1 MGQSLSYV
9 RDTIKIPPA
18 VGSLFTIV
26 LTAASKGIEQ
36 STKRHRT
43 GAFLYQRH
51 DPEAVVGS
59 PAAAAA
65 RDHATPPVIHASRPG
80 EENLPLETVKRN
92 HAAAA
97 ASRGPSARPE
107 DRSPAAAGAKAEA
120 ASRRGDA
127 PGPHAV
133 TPGRQQSTTPQAP
146 PPAAKTVMEPRRFH
160 LSRSNSYNAVEPH
173 SPLRPGSRG
182 GKVPHPATAITA
194 TTKGSAPALFVERTK
209 RKQTSLRRKAA
220 EAAARAASRS
230 PRPTSAQSQHDS
242 RSDKEQ
248 LAHSREGGDT
258 HLGGQSSD
266 TLHAPKPRLPLQ
278 RRRGGGSSGSS
289 TPKLPDSLVNRWD
302 TDMEKLAREMTE
314 YTLQHIAR
322 DLEKIQ
328 ERDAA
333 TAPRKAATAASGATG
348 SSAEE
353 HKASPNSPMKFK
365 PHPPAKR
372 YPERHLQAAKSA
384 AAHRGMAADNAD
396 GNDDGMDVDMDLDS
410 HATSDSDDDDADYVI
425 DTYVRVT
432 ADSVRAQA
440 TPDKVGLLV
449 LDNEPDLESFYGQE
463 SDSEDE
469 FEDEDDENA
478 ENYYAADYPDDEVAS
493 DDEFDRNPYLF
504 RTGNASDLEEFDD
517 MSEPEDSDEGDDRF
531 KITIGKPQN
540 PPGLY

>member
-9 RDTIKIPPA
+9 RDAIKIPPA

-51 DPEAVVGS
+51 DPEAAVDS

-65 RDHATPPVIHASRPG
+65 RQHATPPVIRSSRPG
-80 EENLPLETVKRN
+80 EENLPLEKVKRN

-97 ASRGPSARPE
+97 AHGSS
-107 DRSPAAAGAKAEA
+107 AAGAEA
-120 ASRRGDA
+120 DARSRRGGA
-127 PGPHAV
+127 PAPSTAA
-133 TPGRQQSTTPQAP
+133 PGRQQPTTPQAP
-146 PPAAKTVMEPRRFH
+146 QPAAKAVMEPRRFH
-160 LSRSNSYNAVEPH
+160 LSRSNSHNAVEPH
-173 SPLRPGSRG
+173 SPLRPGARG
-182 GKVPHPATAITA
+182 GKVPHPAAAITA
-194 TTKGSAPALFVERTK
+194 TAKGSAPALFVERTK
-209 RKQTSLRRKAA
+209 RKHTSLRRKAA

-242 RSDKEQ
+242 RSDNEQ
-248 LAHSREGGDT
+248 PAHSRADVDAD
-258 HLGGQSSD
+258 LSDQASD

-278 RRRGGGSSGSS
+278 RRRGGGSAGSS

-302 TDMEKLAREMTE
+302 TDMDKLAREMNE

-322 DLEKIQ
+322 DLEQIQ

-333 TAPRKAATAASGATG
+333 AAPKQAAAAASNAARG
-348 SSAEE
+348 SAKEQ
-353 HKASPNSPMKFK
+353 KASSNSPMKFK

-372 YPERHLQAAKSA
+372 YPERHPQRTKSA
-384 AAHRGMAADNAD
+384 AAHRGTAAESSN
-396 GNDDGMDVDMDLDS
+396 GNGGGMDVDMDVDREV
-410 HATSDSDDDDADYVI
+410 TSDSEDDDADYVI

-449 LDNEPDLESFYGQE
+449 LDNEPDLEYFYGQE

-469 FEDEDDENA
+469 LEDEDDENA
-478 ENYYAADYPDDEVAS
+478 ENYYAADYPDDEVAT
-493 DDEFDRNPYLF
+493 DDEFDRNPYLY
-504 RTGNASDLEEFDD
+504 RTGNASDLEEFDEA
-517 MSEPEDSDEGDDRF
+517 SESEDNDEGDDRF

-540 PPGLY
+540 LPGLY

>member
-1 MGQSLSYV
+1 MSSAV
-9 RDTIKIPPA
+9 PPQIIQ
-18 VGSLFTIV
+18 VKRKRNDDGPVTFLR
-26 LTAASKGIEQ
+26 IEQ

-51 DPEAVVGS
+51 DPEAAVDS

-65 RDHATPPVIHASRPG
+65 AARQHAAPPVIRASRPG
-80 EENLPLETVKRN
+80 DENLPLEKVKRN

-97 ASRGPSARPE
+97 AGHGS
-107 DRSPAAAGAKAEA
+107 AAAGAA
-120 ASRRGDA
+120 ADAQSRRGNA
-127 PGPHAV
+127 PAPSASA
-133 TPGRQQSTTPQAP
+133 PGRQQPTIPQAP
-146 PPAAKTVMEPRRFH
+146 QPAAKAVIEPRRFH
-160 LSRSNSYNAVEPH
+160 LSRSNSHNAVEPH
-173 SPLRPGSRG
+173 SPLKPGSRG
-182 GKVPHPATAITA
+182 GKVPQPAAAITA
-194 TTKGSAPALFVERTK
+194 TAKGSAPALFVERTK
-209 RKQTSLRRKAA
+209 RKHTSLRRKAA

-248 LAHSREGGDT
+248 SAHSRADGDAD
-258 HLGGQSSD
+258 LSGSASD

-278 RRRGGGSSGSS
+278 RRRGGGSAGSS

-302 TDMEKLAREMTE
+302 TDMDKLAREMNE

-333 TAPRKAATAASGATG
+333 TAPKQAVAAASDAAKGSSKERKA
-348 SSAEE
+348 SS
-353 HKASPNSPMKFK
+353 NSPMKFK

-372 YPERHLQAAKSA
+372 YPERHPQPAKPA
-384 AAHRGMAADNAD
+384 VAHRGIAAENSN
-396 GNDDGMDVDMDLDS
+396 GNEDGMDVDMDVDREV
-410 HATSDSDDDDADYVI
+410 TSDSEDDDADYVI

-469 FEDEDDENA
+469 LEDEDDENA
-478 ENYYAADYPDDEVAS
+478 ENYYAADYPDDEVAT
-493 DDEFDRNPYLF
+493 DDEFDRNPYLY

-517 MSEPEDSDEGDDRF
+517 ASESEDNDEGDDRF

-540 PPGLY
+540 LPGLY